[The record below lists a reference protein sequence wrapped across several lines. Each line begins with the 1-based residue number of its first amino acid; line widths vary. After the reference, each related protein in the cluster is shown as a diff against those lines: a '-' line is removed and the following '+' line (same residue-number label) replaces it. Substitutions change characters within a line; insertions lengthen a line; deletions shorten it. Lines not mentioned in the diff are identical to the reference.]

1 VLGALWIGSALLLAQ
16 TTVPDLE
23 LPHVDAARYFS
34 PAELERAD
42 DVRGVTRAL
51 WAGAVAVELAVL
63 ALFAWKGRAL
73 ARALRRVAR
82 GRIRTGVALGLVAA
96 LALWLAGLPLAAVRH
111 WWNRR
116 HDLSRQGYD
125 DWLVDRALSLGVR
138 AALVALAV
146 AGVVWLASRL
156 GGRWWLA
163 ASPALALLAVGYVLA
178 QPLVV
183 DPLFNRF
190 RPLHLDRELAVEVER
205 LGAKIGVDVETV
217 QVADASR
224 RTTTANAYVAGI
236 GPTRRVVFY
245 DTILDGRFSDRELA
259 SVAAHELAHVERR
272 HVWKGVAWFVL
283 LSVPALALVARV
295 TERRGGLRDPALV
308 PLALLVALGF
318 SLVTLPL
325 QNALSRRYEAEA
337 DWIALRATDDP
348 EAAIGLD
355 RRLALTS
362 LADPDPPTWAKI
374 VLSTHPPTVERIGMA
389 EAYRSSPRGER

>member
-190 RPLHLDRELAVEVER
+190 RPLPARELAVEVER